1 MAVQEQSKAIVVG
14 LTAILAVVIA
24 VILSAPAA
32 TGYEA
37 SIYDTYPPTTWLAFG
52 VVLMGGVL
60 LILVGGRERTS
71 LWLPGFALILG
82 AYGVFYALPLIRGYV
97 LYGSLLSDSLYHLS
111 IVSDVIST
119 GELPQLLYPSTH
131 ILFGELALLTGLSP
145 SVFQMPISFAFTVL
159 FMIGYFVSARRFFS
173 NRGGIYVLASA
184 VPLTYTGLQLT
195 ILPWFYALCV
205 IPLAIFA
212 LQLQT
217 RAKVALV
224 AFPLVT
230 AIVFYHPLT
239 GLFIIIIAGIY
250 HIWSSWNPH
259 ISAARGDTVA
269 LAAGI
274 TALVWALDSSRVQ
287 ALLVRTVFGVATE
300 EGVASYA
307 ARAVGS
313 EYTISQLLVEYVIL
327 RWGPLL
333 LFLGAASLVIVAIA
347 YRCIRERRISTA
359 GMLVI
364 QYLTTGIVGII
375 LVGVG
380 VLSQNLIRLSQFAL
394 FFSTYLVGFGLWKT
408 VRHKVGQQPHRRVTT
423 IIGSGLVLVVLVSTV
438 LSAGIAYED
447 NRHITE
453 TTVEGTDWHLMNHDS
468 SLQTKS
474 FRMSYQIQLYLQ
486 GYAAGHEA
494 PRTFSR
500 YSSVYQLPTNLGY
513 DDNATMAQTLQ
524 TRSYFITKVSDIAWA
539 RSQPTVNDR
548 AHQYSRANQA
558 TLADDTTVNK
568 LYSNGPFNIWLAAS
582 EAPQR

>member
-1 MAVQEQSKAIVVG
+1 MAAQEQSKAIIVG

-24 VILSAPAA
+24 VVLSAPAA
-32 TGYEA
+32 TGYEV
-37 SIYDTYPPTTWLAFG
+37 SIYNTYSLSIWLAFG
-52 VVLMGGVL
+52 VVLVGGVL
-60 LILVGGRERTS
+60 LILAGGRERTS
-71 LWLPGFALILG
+71 IWLPGFALILG
-82 AYGVFYALPLIRGYV
+82 AYGVFYSLPLVRGYV

-119 GELPQLLYPSTH
+119 GELPQLLYPFTH
-131 ILFGELALLTGLSP
+131 TLFAELALLTGLSP
-145 SVFQMPISFAFTVL
+145 NVFQMPVSYAFTVL
-159 FMIGYFVSARRFFS
+159 FMIGYFVSARRLFS
-173 NRGGIYVLASA
+173 NQGGIYVLASA

-205 IPLAIFA
+205 IPLVVFA

-224 AFPLVT
+224 AFPLAT

-239 GLFIIIIAGIY
+239 SLFIIIIAGIY

-259 ISAARGDTVA
+259 TPAARGGTVA

-274 TALVWALDSSRVQ
+274 TVLVWSLDTSRVQ
-287 ALLVRTVFGVATE
+287 ALLVQTVLGVATE
-300 EGVASYA
+300 EGVSTYA
-307 ARAVGS
+307 AQAVSS

-327 RWGPLL
+327 RWGPLM
-333 LFLGAASLVIVAIA
+333 LFLGVASLIVVAIA
-347 YRCIRERRISTA
+347 YQCIRERRISTA
-359 GMLVI
+359 GMLGI
-364 QYLTTGIVGII
+364 QYLTAGIVGVVLI
-375 LVGVG
+375 GVG
-380 VLSQNLIRLSQFAL
+380 ITSRSLVRLSQFAL
-394 FFSTYLVGFGLWKT
+394 FFSTYLVGFGLWRT
-408 VRHKVGQQPHRRVTT
+408 VRHKIGQQPHRRVTT

-447 NRHITE
+447 NKHITE
-453 TTVEGTDWHLMNHDS
+453 TTVEGTDWHLTNHDS

-486 GYAAGHEA
+486 GYTAGHEA

-524 TRSYFITKVSDIAWA
+524 NRSYLITKVSDIAWA
-539 RSQPTVNDR
+539 RGQPTVNDR
-548 AHQYSRANQA
+548 PHQYSRANQA
-558 TLADDTTVNK
+558 TLADDRTVNK
-568 LYSNGPFNIWLAAS
+568 LYSNGAFDIWLAAS
-582 EAPQR
+582 KGTRR